1 MNFLH
6 QAHEG
11 PRFYTPSTEGQNL
24 QGLNIYFDTCLSDAS
39 GSRHKDCDYYFRVT
53 KKFENCPEEL
63 RDGDCDAADK
73 EYSYPLGF
81 LNSSIYIDNTAY
93 DITLPTYYAMILS
106 SEAKKCS
113 SLLMIPPRS
122 ETVDAGEAKEYE
134 DLKPELKYPDLCDFG
149 LTS

>member
-1 MNFLH
+1 MSKILPFLIIIFLSACNNEKIISKDDSSTETKTNTNQSLNEAEKEIMNFLH

-39 GSRHKDCDYYFRVT
+39 GSTHKDCDYYFRVT

-81 LNSSIYIDNTAY
+81 LNSSIYILT
-93 DITLPTYYAMILS
+93 IQHMILR
-106 SEAKKCS
+106 CQHT
-113 SLLMIPPRS
+113 MQ
-122 ETVDAGEAKEYE
+122 
-134 DLKPELKYPDLCDFG
+134 
-149 LTS
+149 